1 MRKMGGAMLLIRSIP
16 LLGLVIVAYNVIV
29 FTGGQDRM
37 DEILQATAFVI
48 PLVKGDWTLR
58 VSDAT
63 ISVALIALFV
73 EIVRSSGFGRTT
85 ITNHALSMVVFVVA
99 LIEFLV
105 MVGFNTSTFF
115 LITLMALI
123 DVVGGFTIS
132 IITARRDIGIAG
144 GTGTIDQL

>member
-1 MRKMGGAMLLIRSIP
+1 MLLLRSIP
-16 LLGLVIVAYNVIV
+16 LLGLIIVAYNIVV

-37 DEILQATAFVI
+37 DEVLQATAAVI

-63 ISVALIALFV
+63 VSVALIALFI
-73 EIVRSSGFGRTT
+73 EIVRSSGFGRTA
-85 ITNHALSMVVFVVA
+85 ITNHALSMGVFVVA

-105 MVGFNTSTFF
+105 MAGFATSTFF

-144 GTGTIDQL
+144 GSGVVDQL